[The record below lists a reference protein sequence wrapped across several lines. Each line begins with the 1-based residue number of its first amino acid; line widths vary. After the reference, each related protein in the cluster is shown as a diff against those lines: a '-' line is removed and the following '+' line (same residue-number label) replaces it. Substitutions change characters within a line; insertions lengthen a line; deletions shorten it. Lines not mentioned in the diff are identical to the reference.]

1 MCLRHSFFVNLGQDW
16 TAKAEEFCARIENP
30 RKADVIQRNLEAV
43 KKALAERER
52 RSVFLGTLQ
61 KRFSSL
67 HYVHR
72 QGATVEEMTVQVN
85 KAKLNLEKVETD
97 LRNMTTLNKVSIMLF
112 LLDRI

>member
-52 RSVFLGTLQ
+52 RSVFLRTLQ

-72 QGATVEEMTVQVN
+72 QGATVEEMTVEVN

-97 LRNMTTLNKVSIMLF
+97 LRNMSTLNKVSF
-112 LLDRI
+112 VLLRLSRI